1 MFGYIKADKPEMK
14 VREFETYKA
23 VYCSLCKE
31 LGKSYG
37 FLARL
42 TLSYDFTFLALL
54 NMSLKDGC
62 INFERKRCAFNPL
75 KKCNY
80 CKENID
86 LKMPSAAAMIML
98 YYKLKDNVADEK
110 GIKRLGFYL
119 LLPIFK
125 SAYKKAKKEY
135 PELEKIVSDYI
146 EEQSKLEEENCLSL
160 DQIADPTAKALS
172 KIFMLCSNEETEKR
186 ILERM
191 GYCMG
196 RYIYI
201 LDAACDLEDD
211 IKSGAYNVLKFDY
224 KEDNNE
230 RYIKE
235 RVVPQLYFCV
245 NETAKAFE
253 LLECKKFKSIL
264 GNIIF
269 LGLEATFKK
278 ELNL

>member
-14 VREFETYKA
+14 IKEFEIYKA

-37 FLARL
+37 LLSRF

-54 NMSLKDGC
+54 NMSLKSSCGG
-62 INFERKRCAFNPL
+62 FERKRCAFNPL

-80 CKENID
+80 CKDSDD

-110 GIKRLGFYL
+110 GIKKLGYYL
-119 LLPIFK
+119 LLPIF
-125 SAYKKAKKEY
+125 SGAHKKAKKNF
-135 PELEKIVSDYI
+135 PELEEIVEGYI
-146 EEQSKLEEENCLSL
+146 VEQSRLERAGCQKLDE
-160 DQIADPTAKALS
+160 IADPTAKALS
-172 KIFMLCSNEETEKR
+172 RIFMLCSDEQNEKR

-201 LDAACDLEDD
+201 LDTACDLEDD
-211 IKSGAYNVLKFDY
+211 IKKGSYNVLKY
-224 KEDNNE
+224 ECTEDKLQ
-230 RYIKE
+230 YIKE

-245 NETAKAFE
+245 NEAAKAYE
-253 LLECKKFKSIL
+253 LLDVKKYKTIL

-269 LGLEATFKK
+269 LGMEDTFKK